1 MAIDQQDKL
10 DMGRRRFIHG
20 AGTSALAVGSAAV
33 LATTGAAAADAKTS
47 TCKTPGCDYDVV
59 VIGGGFA
66 GVSAARDCRENGYST
81 LLLEARNRLGGRT
94 FSSEFAGHKVEL
106 GGTWIHWTQ
115 PFVWAEKERYNLDV
129 KETPGAVPERMILRQ
144 GDKTITLSEAD
155 IYSMVEAFQAFT
167 ADARGIL
174 ERPYDLHHSWDKVL
188 EADKLS
194 AQDRLDS
201 LDLTPLQHVF
211 MEGMITASANNS
223 PAQMSYVEAL
233 RWFSL
238 AGFNDFPMF
247 LDAVGRF
254 GFKDGTISLI
264 NAMLEDGKP
273 EVRLSTPV
281 KQVTDLGDKVRVTT
295 SRGEEIVAA
304 AVIVALPMNVLPSV
318 TFDPP
323 LDNKLVEAAQEGHTG
338 QGVKVYM
345 QAKGKHGKMF
355 ALSGADH
362 PLSTVFTYY
371 EGEDHTLFA
380 AFGSNRDAIDYYD
393 DEAVQSALRDFLP
406 SVEVESTYTYDWV
419 LDPYSKGTY
428 ASYRPGWM
436 DKYYDHFQQDRG
448 RVYFGQGDH
457 GEGWRGFI
465 DGAIGAGIK
474 AAQRVNQTLAAGEKA

>member
-1 MAIDQQDKL
+1 
-10 DMGRRRFIHG
+10 
-20 AGTSALAVGSAAV
+20 
-33 LATTGAAAADAKTS
+33 
-47 TCKTPGCDYDVV
+47 
-59 VIGGGFA
+59 
-66 GVSAARDCRENGYST
+66 
-81 LLLEARNRLGGRT
+81 
-94 FSSEFAGHKVEL
+94 
-106 GGTWIHWTQ
+106 
-115 PFVWAEKERYNLDV
+115 
-129 KETPGAVPERMILRQ
+129 
-144 GDKTITLSEAD
+144 
-155 IYSMVEAFQAFT
+155 
-167 ADARGIL
+167 
-174 ERPYDLHHSWDKVL
+174 
-188 EADKLS
+188 
-194 AQDRLDS
+194 
-201 LDLTPLQHVF
+201 
-211 MEGMITASANNS
+211 
-223 PAQMSYVEAL
+223 
-233 RWFSL
+233 
-238 AGFNDFPMF
+238 
-247 LDAVGRF
+247 
-254 GFKDGTISLI
+254 
-264 NAMLEDGKP
+264 
-273 EVRLSTPV
+273 
-281 KQVTDLGDKVRVTT
+281 
-295 SRGEEIVAA
+295 
-304 AVIVALPMNVLPSV
+304 MNVLPSV